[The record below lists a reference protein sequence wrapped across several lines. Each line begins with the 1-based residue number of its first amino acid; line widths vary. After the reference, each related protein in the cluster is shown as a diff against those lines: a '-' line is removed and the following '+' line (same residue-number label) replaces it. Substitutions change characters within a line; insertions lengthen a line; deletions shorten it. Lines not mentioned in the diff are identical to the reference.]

1 MIKGAWEKSGWFV
14 VMVVDHSGQDKEETG
29 SKIKQ
34 FRQGKKK
41 KSYHQPAYCKCG
53 TILKDFDFNVLF
65 VVSFYS

>member
-1 MIKGAWEKSGWFV
+1 MIKGAWEKSGWVV

-29 SKIKQ
+29 LKIKQ
-34 FRQGKKK
+34 FRLGKK
-41 KSYHQPAYCKCG
+41 KSYHLQAYCKCG